1 MAATSF
7 GEFVKEKARGVG
19 LTVDEVGERSE
30 IGSSQLQEAMKKK
43 ELLSKS
49 ELIRLATVLR
59 VSVKEITERYQDASK
74 PSVWSCGGC
83 TTMIVTAIAII
94 AIIAIIVSVA
104 T

>member
-1 MAATSF
+1 MSATKF
-7 GEFVKEKARGVG
+7 GKFVKEKACGVE
-19 LTVDEVGERSE
+19 LTVEEVGERSE
-30 IGSSQLQEAMKKK
+30 IGSSRLQEAMKGK

-49 ELIRLATVLR
+49 ELIRLATVLG
-59 VSVKEITERYQDASK
+59 VSVEEITERYRDASK

-83 TTMIVTAIAII
+83 TTMIVAAIAII